1 MKTITR
7 EQYEDL
13 KDAQLYGTQEE
24 YHRMLEEYTGIEA
37 RPYTAHQYFDGAD
50 NYVGDSN
57 EDTLKEILGRAY
69 ITIKE

>member
-7 EQYEDL
+7 EQYEELD
-13 KDAQLYGTQEE
+13 DARMFGTIGE

-37 RPYTAHQYFDGAD
+37 RAYTAHQYFDGAD

-57 EDTLKEILGRAY
+57 EDTLKDILNRAY
-69 ITIKE
+69 IKVKE